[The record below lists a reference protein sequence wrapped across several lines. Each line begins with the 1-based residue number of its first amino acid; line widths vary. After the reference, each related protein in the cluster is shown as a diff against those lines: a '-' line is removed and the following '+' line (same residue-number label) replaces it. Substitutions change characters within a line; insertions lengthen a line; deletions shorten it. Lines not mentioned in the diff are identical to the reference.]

1 MSWSGKSRPDP
12 LTSTRPDLLQ
22 YFYFVYIF
30 LNTMSDISEHDESEF
45 YYPDEVSD
53 AVLLEQTT
61 FIENTESHRNLLS
74 DESIQNFI
82 KGQQQM
88 STVKKTMYDMN
99 VFQNFLSEVGEERE
113 VLSLPPAELDKLLCN
128 FYITVRK
135 KDKTEYEPDTISSFS
150 RSIQRYLDGKNY
162 KLNILKS
169 EEFKMSREVLK
180 SKRRELR
187 KQGKGNHPNA
197 TVALTNEDVER
208 IFQQNQFGVQDPEV
222 IPRTMW
228 FLIILHFGHRAR
240 HEARQLKFGD
250 IKLKKDPRTNEEYLE
265 WAMERQTKTRHGD
278 EHEHSRAFHPKAYA
292 TGDEKC
298 PVHCYKQFVSRRPVV
313 GKTPESPFFLAIN
326 HRRRPEDKVWFLD
339 RPMGKNKIGRFLS
352 SATENVQITKSGK
365 ISNHSV
371 RKTCIKTLLDS
382 GVSHNTVAQLS
393 GHKNPKSLD
402 SYAVASHAQQREL
415 SKILSGA
422 NVK

>member
-150 RSIQRYLDGKNY
+150 RSIQRYVLGRQ
-162 KLNILKS
+162 KLQVKY
-169 EEFKMSREVLK
+169 
-180 SKRRELR
+180 
-187 KQGKGNHPNA
+187 
-197 TVALTNEDVER
+197 
-208 IFQQNQFGVQDPEV
+208 PE
-222 IPRTMW
+222 IRG
-228 FLIILHFGHRAR
+228 I
-240 HEARQLKFGD
+240 
-250 IKLKKDPRTNEEYLE
+250 
-265 WAMERQTKTRHGD
+265 
-278 EHEHSRAFHPKAYA
+278 
-292 TGDEKC
+292 
-298 PVHCYKQFVSRRPVV
+298 
-313 GKTPESPFFLAIN
+313 
-326 HRRRPEDKVWFLD
+326 
-339 RPMGKNKIGRFLS
+339 
-352 SATENVQITKSGK
+352 
-365 ISNHSV
+365 
-371 RKTCIKTLLDS
+371 
-382 GVSHNTVAQLS
+382 
-393 GHKNPKSLD
+393 
-402 SYAVASHAQQREL
+402 
-415 SKILSGA
+415 
-422 NVK
+422 